1 GFKDAGDFSVTERL
15 KTSVRVNLV
24 FYSVVVY
31 VDGSVGILGLAMAL
45 SNTFG
50 LVIGAFL
57 LGFGF
62 SEVPKT
68 LWRNADWTIWQKVAQ
83 ATSNQMS
90 KRDPLRPYMD
100 VIDNMLAQMFREDLS
115 FKPQG
120 GLLGE
125 NDMDYDSNEKSM
137 PTLRRHLR
145 LAREEYYW
153 YKRKYVSSFRSGR
166 FGKMGMLLDK
176 MGN

>member
-1 GFKDAGDFSVTERL
+1 MGFEDAGDFSVTERL
-15 KTSVRVNLV
+15 KTS
-24 FYSVVVY
+24 
-31 VDGSVGILGLAMAL
+31 
-45 SNTFG
+45 
-50 LVIGAFL
+50 
-57 LGFGF
+57 
-62 SEVPKT
+62 
-68 LWRNADWTIWQKVAQ
+68 VAQ

-125 NDMDYDSNEKSM
+125 NDMDYDSDEKSM
-137 PTLRRHLR
+137 ATLRRHLR

-153 YKRKYVSSFRSGR
+153 YKSEYMTYVIEALQLEDTVKNYERRNSTGWKYVSSFTSGR

-176 MGN
+176 MDNWSSLAFIF